1 MSLSFERDI
10 RPLFLESDRES
21 MEWRFDLWSHAD
33 VSANSEV
40 ILERLSE
47 GTMPCDRTWPD
58 PDVEKFRQW
67 VAEGTPP

>member
-1 MSLSFERDI
+1 MSVSYERDI

-21 MEWRFDLWSHAD
+21 MDWRFDLWSYAD

-58 PDVEKFRQW
+58 ADVEKFRQW
-67 VAEGTPP
+67 ISEGTPP

>member
-1 MSLSFERDI
+1 MSLSYERDI

-21 MEWRFDLWSHAD
+21 MDWRFDLWSHGD
-33 VSANSEV
+33 VSANSQV

-58 PDVEKFRQW
+58 TDVEKFRQW